1 MKAAEE
7 AEVLH
12 LFLCCLSLSLVRL
25 SMSGWFSK
33 SLQKDRCMNA
43 RQPLKVSFVVCFFS
57 ISLGQVVNA
66 LESNPTAR
74 RTQLHHKFE
83 QVIALVEDNIYEC
96 CSEAWTCQ
104 YLLLTI
110 SSSCCQLPF
119 SHLRG
124 YLGMSVTG
132 VIRLKCYYSS
142 SKLLPGWKAAEQR
155 IQTCLLSIIH
165 LQSIPPFLWGCQ
177 EIFPNI
183 NPWNRHSSDW
193 TLLSFRGNVWEL
205 RDGGFGMSLQL
216 LGPTVRPGGN
226 LNALN
231 PFLKGTSQWCTVL

>member
-1 MKAAEE
+1 MHECSTATES
-7 AEVLH
+7 L
-12 LFLCCLSLSLVRL
+12 LCCVFLFYLPRSGGERSGVEPHCTSHSAAPQVWAGHCPCGGQHLWVLQWSLNL
-25 SMSGWFSK
+25 
-33 SLQKDRCMNA
+33 
-43 RQPLKVSFVVCFFS
+43 P
-57 ISLGQVVNA
+57 
-66 LESNPTAR
+66 
-74 RTQLHHKFE
+74 
-83 QVIALVEDNIYEC
+83 
-96 CSEAWTCQ
+96 
-104 YLLLTI
+104 I

-142 SKLLPGWKAAEQR
+142 SKLLPGWKATEQR

-183 NPWNRHSSDW
+183 NPWNRRSSDW